1 MPDAVSAIFLQ
12 FKLIYIRPCVSIT
25 VPTAPI
31 MAKRTVRIIGGKWK
45 GRKLEVIQRPGLR
58 PTMDRVRETLF
69 NWLGTDVEG
78 ARVLDLFAG
87 TGALAFEA
95 LSRGAASATLVER
108 DLRTANLLRGQAQR
122 LDAACEIRN
131 VSALPW
137 LRRQSTWNWNIV
149 FVDPPFEPPHPT
161 HRGRASKPRTVAAEV
176 LALLRQRETTVYVET
191 RSVMEAP
198 GWTTIKQSRAGD
210 CRFRLLRPEH

>member
-1 MPDAVSAIFLQ
+1 
-12 FKLIYIRPCVSIT
+12 
-25 VPTAPI
+25 

-69 NWLGTDVEG
+69 NWLGPDVEN

-95 LSRGAASATLVER
+95 LSRGAASATLVEHDR
-108 DLRTANLLRGQAQR
+108 RTANLLRAQAQR
-122 LDAACEIRN
+122 LDAACEIHN

-137 LRRQSTWNWNIV
+137 LRRQPTWNWNIV
-149 FVDPPFEPPHPT
+149 FVDPPFEPP
-161 HRGRASKPRTVAAEV
+161 RLMQKRNASQGRSLAGEV
-176 LALLRQRETTVYVET
+176 LALLRERDTTVYVET
-191 RSVMEAP
+191 RSNMDVP
-198 GWTTIKQSRAGD
+198 GWMTIKQSRAGD
-210 CRFRLLRPEH
+210 CRFRLVRPDRPGQDTVIG